1 MTRIRVFLTERIKR
15 NQSEI
20 SFLLPVV
27 VMCAFLVGLWFRGGL
42 FLGYAENEAT
52 WYRPNVAFLYVW
64 VENIAAGK
72 DLLFGPPGIFD
83 SSINFFLFSNHVPP
97 LARQA
102 ALFFTILVTG
112 GMSIFFLTRDS
123 LANTI
128 PRKEGNLSAML
139 AAFFYILNPYSMTAV
154 WKRFIYANFFAFA
167 LFPLSLLLFER
178 SIKTRKM
185 TKYAIL
191 ASLATV
197 AFSFAF
203 TITGFLVVYWI
214 LISGWAAFRFLLG
227 KRSERWYA
235 VKSLALLLPIWVSF
249 NAWWMAPSIFGRLDQ
264 IQTVLSGRAGL
275 GGFGPGTYFSRG
287 GNLATATAQSLAG
300 GGVEYV
306 MRLVYGVTSGYAPFK
321 LWGSLYENPFLT
333 LLTFVPLSC
342 VALSLLSKPRNRT
355 FLAFGLLTIFGI
367 FWANGVHDPSG
378 ALFVFLFKN
387 IDLLNPLRAPFELG
401 AIILSVSM
409 SFFFGIGVR
418 QMLALKSRFPSR
430 HATKLL
436 SRGFVFLILVGTFL
450 IYPLPMWS
458 GATFVDV
465 FSPPQN
471 PLADWK
477 YAHIDVPS
485 YYAQANTWLDS
496 DTSEFRILHLPL
508 SYTGGAEYNWPHP
521 FQGGD
526 PSDTLF
532 DKPSIALS
540 AAYGGPI
547 DSIMSNLVDFM
558 GTSPNLWKV
567 LSLLNVKYIV
577 LHKDANTTAIRSPPV
592 DQMQQFLSEVQVPSA
607 LSFPRLESQSLVRQ
621 GWTTAWGNNTMIFSS
636 PNNSSTTLI
645 MQGIPDENG
654 LLGSRLTF
662 QNPTNWGTPMRI
674 HLSFATNA
682 TGNLVVQA
690 WDAKGNGIAWYRTL
704 NETSQLT
711 PQMID
716 LPAQTPDDLFVKP
729 AESFMFGNVSSVL
742 IGLTHQL
749 TNKLTIT
756 FKDLSVSFYSP
767 PRDGTFLSSG
777 KWNGVWANSFALSQV
792 TDSLGPTVSV
802 SGVPGP
808 AGFGLYYR
816 VGPDFDWSRQN
827 FLSFQLESDMTGPL
841 LVQVWDRFGNA
852 FFWDGRAN
860 PDFRIRETAAW
871 QNITLDLNLPM
882 QVPYQNRLD
891 FRSID
896 HLLIAWV
903 GQGNAPA
910 ALSVR
915 GLSISQGSTE
925 SVIGIDLKTTFG
937 QLVIYKL
944 GEGYFAPPIL
954 VRSSF
959 TTVDDYIGLFNL
971 LRGPYDPRNSLA
983 LITTQMDPALNGLL
997 KALKPGSQPNIDT
1010 QKIDPTSYVVHIKNA
1025 TSPFI
1030 VVLDA
1035 EFNSNWLASA
1045 DGQEISQVRH
1055 FVANG
1060 YANAWY
1066 IEKSG
1071 SYDITFRYAG
1081 QRLFWYGTAFS
1092 LASLATSIGYLTIRG
1107 RLRKAK
1113 YHESDFGRSL
1123 ANQ

>member
-1 MTRIRVFLTERIKR
+1 LCLFLI
-15 NQSEI
+15 
-20 SFLLPVV
+20 
-27 VMCAFLVGLWFRGGL
+27 GLWFRDGL

-83 SSINFFLFSNHVPP
+83 FSINYFFSSYVAPV
-97 LARQA
+97 ARQA
-102 ALFFTILVTG
+102 TLFFAILVTG
-112 GMSIFFLTRDS
+112 GVSVFFLTRDALTS
-123 LANTI
+123 TF
-128 PRKEGNLSAML
+128 PRREGNLSAMV
-139 AAFFYILNPYSMTAV
+139 AAFFYILNPYSMTAI

-167 LFPLSLLLFER
+167 LFPLSLMLFER
-178 SIKTRKM
+178 SIKTRKSG
-185 TKYAIL
+185 KYAIL
-191 ASLATV
+191 TSLATV

-227 KRSERWYA
+227 KRSERLYA
-235 VKSLALLLPIWVSF
+235 VRSLVTLLPTWVAF
-249 NAWWMAPSIFGRLDQ
+249 NTWWMAPSIFGRLDQ

-300 GGVEYV
+300 GGIEYV

-321 LWGSLYENPFLT
+321 LWGPFYENPFLT
-333 LLTFVPLSC
+333 LLTFVPLFC
-342 VALSLLSKPRNRT
+342 VGLSLLSRPRSRT
-355 FLAFGLLTIFGI
+355 FLAFGLLTIFGV

-378 ALFVFLFKN
+378 ALFIFLFKN

-401 AIILSVSM
+401 AIILSLSA
-409 SFFFGIGVR
+409 SFFFGVGVR
-418 QMLALKSRFPSR
+418 QMLALKSRFP
-430 HATKLL
+430 TKLL
-436 SRGFVFLILVGTFL
+436 SKGLVFLILVGTFV

-465 FSPPQN
+465 FSPPKN
-471 PLADWK
+471 PLATWK
-477 YAHIDVPS
+477 YAHIDVPP

-547 DSIMSNLVDFM
+547 DSIVSNLVDFM

-592 DQMQQFLSEVQVPSA
+592 DQMQQFLNQVQVPSP
-607 LSFPRLESQSLVRQ
+607 LDFPHPESQNLIQ
-621 GWTTAWGNNTMIFSS
+621 PGWTTAWGNNTMAISS
-636 PNNSSTTLI
+636 PNNSSAILV
-645 MQGIPDENG
+645 MQGVPDENG

-662 QNPTNWGTPMRI
+662 KSPTNWGTPVAI
-674 HLSFATNA
+674 QLSLETNA

-690 WDAKGNGIAWYRTL
+690 WDTGGNGIAWYRTL
-704 NETSQLT
+704 NQTSQV
-711 PQMID
+711 IN
-716 LPAQTPDDLFVKP
+716 LPAQSPDDLFVKP

-742 IGLTHQL
+742 IGLTHQS
-749 TNKLTIT
+749 TNKLRIV
-756 FKDLSVSFYSP
+756 FNDLSVSFYSP
-767 PRDGTFLSSG
+767 PKDGVFLSSG
-777 KWNGVWANSFALSQV
+777 KWSGVWADSFALNQV

-802 SGVPGP
+802 LGVPGP

-816 VGPDFDWSRQN
+816 LGPDFNWSGQN
-827 FLSFQLESDMTGPL
+827 FLSFQLKSNVTGPL
-841 LVQVWDRFGNA
+841 LVQVWDKFGNA

-860 PDFRIRETAAW
+860 PDFRIRETVTW
-871 QNITLDLNLPM
+871 QNVTLDLNLPM
-882 QVPYQNRLD
+882 QVPFQNRLD
-891 FRSID
+891 FRAID

-903 GQGNAPA
+903 GQASA
-910 ALSVR
+910 ATALSVR

-925 SVIGIDLKTTFG
+925 TVIGIDHVTTFG
-937 QLVIYKL
+937 QLVIYQV
-944 GEGYFAPPIL
+944 GESYFAPPIL
-954 VRSSF
+954 VRSN
-959 TTVDDYIGLFNL
+959 VRMVNDYVGLFDL
-971 LRGPYDPRNSLA
+971 LRGPYDPRNSVA
-983 LITTQMDPALNGLL
+983 LIKSQIDPALLNGLL
-997 KALKPGSQPNIDT
+997 KALKPGSQPNINT
-1010 QKIDPTSYVVHIKNA
+1010 QKVDPTSYVVHVKNA
-1025 TSPFI
+1025 TSPFL

-1035 EFNSNWLASA
+1035 EFNSNWLAFIN
-1045 DGQEISQVRH
+1045 GREISQTSH

-1066 IEKSG
+1066 IETSG
-1071 SYDITFRYAG
+1071 SYDITLSYHG
-1081 QRLFWYGTAFS
+1081 QTLFWYGTAFS
-1092 LASLATSIGYLTIRG
+1092 IASMATSICYLMVRG
-1107 RLRKAK
+1107 RLRRARR
-1113 YHESDFGRSL
+1113 HQSDLGRSL